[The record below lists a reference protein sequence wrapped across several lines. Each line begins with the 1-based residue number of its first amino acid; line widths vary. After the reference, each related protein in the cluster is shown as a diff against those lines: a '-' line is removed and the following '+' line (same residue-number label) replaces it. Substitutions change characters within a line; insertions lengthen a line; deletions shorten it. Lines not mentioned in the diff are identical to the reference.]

1 MAFKLKSG
9 NRPVFKQMGSSPL
22 NYNSPLKQDKD
33 GKGKIIYKDGK
44 KYYKASD
51 GTLHTGQ
58 VSDYEAELAEDRAGV
73 GSGHNRKVMKDGYVN
88 PTQKKKLADRKAAY
102 DKLSDAE
109 KKKLQDAANKKAEA
123 WRNSK
128 EYKDRRKKADA
139 KTKKANKK
147 KIDTTQIDLL
157 KKNNRYTKAN

>member
-58 VSDYEAELAEDRAGV
+58 VSDYEAELAEDKKGV
-73 GSGHNRKVMKDGYVN
+73 GSGSNRKVMKDGSKNKVHGVKN
-88 PTQKKKLADRKAAY
+88 PGNWQPANRAK
-102 DKLSDAE
+102 SDAE
-109 KKKLQDAANKKAEA
+109 KKIEAKKKQWENMTPEQKKAAQDAANAKRKAFEA
-123 WRNSK
+123 TD
-128 EYKDRRKKADA
+128 EYKKRRAINDEKER
-139 KTKKANKK
+139 KANAKK
-147 KIDTTQIDLL
+147 K
-157 KKNNRYTKAN
+157 